1 MIWSILSTEDGTKVK
16 IKSEIKPPLQHNL
29 PPIDRELLKNHA
41 DLLPMYDFSEGI
53 STGTIPDYLLDKR
66 PVPMNN
72 AR

>member
-16 IKSEIKPPLQHNL
+16 KKSEIKPPLQHNL

-41 DLLPMYDFSEGI
+41 DLLPMYDFSDGI
-53 STGTIPDYLLDKR
+53 STGNIPDYLLDKR